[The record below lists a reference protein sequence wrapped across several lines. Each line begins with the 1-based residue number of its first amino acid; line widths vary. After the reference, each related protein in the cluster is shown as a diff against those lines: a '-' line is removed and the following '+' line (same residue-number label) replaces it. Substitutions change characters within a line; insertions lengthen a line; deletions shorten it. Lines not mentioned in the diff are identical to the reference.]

1 MVSAPRKWGRASSDS
16 PSSSMSAWPVKE
28 EREAR
33 RARNSPRDLV
43 PSCVAPRGQIQYHIH
58 TITNTTSPSEVH
70 TTLILA
76 YPFTPSSKTLQAP
89 PTPDM
94 ASPPLHVDDL
104 SFSDLDLITTP
115 PAGAASSSNKHARPT
130 TRPSFKPAAAGPR
143 PSASQ
148 SQQANLRL
156 LQGVNKPPP
165 MAAANRAAGGGNKRR
180 TSLFVPSA
188 LPKANSSAADEA
200 DESAAVEQGEGEG
213 DDSLLEAMKSA
224 KPREPAL
231 PTLPASFH
239 QQRPTRGA
247 NAAADEEAEGAGGE
261 GESET
266 KEQVQR
272 QLDDLSK
279 MNSSFEA
286 YERMLQGTV
295 GQIDVSA
302 RGKRSHLFP
311 SSLIPLLISSFLSS
325 LATAS
330 KQRPRSSPRI
340 STSCGAPL
348 ATKACS

>member
-1 MVSAPRKWGRASSDS
+1 
-16 PSSSMSAWPVKE
+16 
-28 EREAR
+28 
-33 RARNSPRDLV
+33 
-43 PSCVAPRGQIQYHIH
+43 
-58 TITNTTSPSEVH
+58 
-70 TTLILA
+70 
-76 YPFTPSSKTLQAP
+76 
-89 PTPDM
+89 M

-115 PAGAASSSNKHARPT
+115 PAGASSNKHTRPT
-130 TRPSFKPAAAGPR
+130 TRPSFKPAAVGAR
-143 PSASQ
+143 PSVAGGASSQ

-165 MAAANRAAGGGNKRR
+165 MAAANRAGGGGNKRR

-188 LPKANSSAADEA
+188 LPKANSSAADDA

-213 DDSLLEAMKSA
+213 DDSLLEAMKSS

-261 GESET
+261 GDSET

-302 RGKRSHLFP
+302 REPQSRTCCFPTDDLIRCIPPLFLALWKSP
-311 SSLIPLLISSFLSS
+311 RGNLVAPLLVHRPPTALRQPSKPAPQPILARSDGGQDPTRRSDARLGGANGEAK
-325 LATAS
+325 ATAGGGRGEGGARTTS
-330 KQRPRSSPRI
+330 QRASH
-340 STSCGAPL
+340 
-348 ATKACS
+348 